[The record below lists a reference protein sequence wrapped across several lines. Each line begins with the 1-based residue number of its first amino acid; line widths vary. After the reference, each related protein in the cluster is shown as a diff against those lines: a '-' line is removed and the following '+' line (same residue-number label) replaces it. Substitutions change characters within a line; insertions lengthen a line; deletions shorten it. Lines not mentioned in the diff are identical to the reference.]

1 MLVVGTH
8 KDGEDMFAVDE
19 NAIVT
24 EDPDKNPETD
34 SYYYMEIIMEA
45 LAVLGDIPIAMEV
58 NHTGNMPMIAS

>member
-1 MLVVGTH
+1 
-8 KDGEDMFAVDE
+8 MFAVDE

-58 NHTGNMPMIAS
+58 KHARHMPMIPC